1 MSTATTVTMLEQMP
15 AAEYHAMPGLSSSG
29 MKDLEVSTLRFWHK
43 HVNPNRSEPE
53 ETAFTAFGSALH
65 CAVLESTE
73 AFRARYA
80 CELDENDFKGVLVT
94 VDDVKGWL
102 KDKGQIPKGKVKADF
117 VAQAQA
123 IDPHWPILDV
133 LTAQHELQNA
143 GKTIFKVQDWDR
155 LAGCTQSLLNEPR
168 ILEILKEGRSEVSL
182 TREDP
187 ETGVLLKGR
196 LDWMHPKLTL
206 DVKTFSQK
214 LGKTIDQSIN
224 SAITYERYYRAAVNY
239 ATLRGWPD
247 TWSGEH
253 VLAFVESEEP
263 FETRLKALRP
273 KTGGQPNLYWQRGL
287 LESRNLTRLYA
298 NCVEQYGNKSWRS
311 AQDIDPVID
320 DELPGMSY

>member
-1 MSTATTVTMLEQMP
+1 LSTAATVIEQLP

-29 MKDLEVSTLRFWHK
+29 MRDLEVSTLRYWFN
-43 HVNPNRSEPE
+43 HVRPDREEPE
-53 ETAFTAFGSALH
+53 ETPFMQFGSALH

-73 AFRARYA
+73 TFRARYA
-80 CELDENDFKGVLVT
+80 CELDMDDFSGALVT
-94 VDDVKGWL
+94 MEDLRGWI
-102 KDKGQIPKGKVKADF
+102 KDKGHAPKGTKKAD
-117 VAQAQA
+117 VIAQVQA

-133 LTAQHELQNA
+133 LVSDHERLNA
-143 GKTIFKVQDWDR
+143 GKTIFKVDDWDR
-155 LAGCTQSLLNEPR
+155 LAGCARSLLNEPR
-168 ILEILKEGRSEVSL
+168 ILEILKDGRSEVSL

-196 LDWMHPKLTL
+196 LDWMHPKCTL

-214 LGKTIDQSIN
+214 NGKTIDQSVN
-224 SAITYERYYRAAVNY
+224 SAITYEKYYRAAVNY
-239 ATLRGWPD
+239 ATLRGWPHE
-247 TWSGEH
+247 WPGEH

-298 NCVEQYGNKSWRS
+298 NCVEQYGTKPWRS